1 MPRFASSGRASDPPT
16 IALRINASMEPKTI
30 EIKGAREHNL
40 RNISLSLPRN
50 KLICLTGV
58 SGSGKSSLAFDTLFA
73 EGQRRY
79 IESLSSYARQFLG
92 QLPKPDCDQITGLSP
107 AIAIQQKTSGWNP
120 RSTVGTVTG
129 VHDFLRVLFARIGVQ
144 HCTKCDRPISAQ
156 SREQIIV
163 GIMRT
168 SPGERVLVLA
178 PVARGQK
185 GEFRELFDDLLRQGY
200 IRARVD
206 GRIVELRSDLA
217 LQKNQRHDIEVVID
231 RLSLGDD
238 ARPRLAEAVET
249 ALRVGE
255 GSLIVAPIDASE
267 SGERA
272 VAGRGRDVLFSSRY
286 ACSNCGLSYEPPSPQ
301 LFSFNSPAGMCQT
314 CDGLGERMDFDPE
327 LLVPDPNLNFWA
339 PCVAA
344 MRTSPG
350 KWRRHI
356 YEGIARH
363 LRIDLSQPWKKLPEK
378 ARHALLYG
386 TGDAHITF
394 EWRWA
399 RGLWKHGGKFD
410 GIIAELQDKYRKAR
424 VSAIREYYEKFMR
437 RGPCPDCRGGR
448 LNSQALAVRI
458 AVSADRGPHIGPNL
472 NELCKLPIDRLA
484 ESIATLKL
492 TSVQQQVVAEV
503 LKEIRS
509 RLEFLLNVGLH
520 YLTLER
526 TAPSLSGGES
536 QRIRLAS
543 QIGSGLTGV
552 LYVLDEPSIGL
563 HPRDNQRLLDSL
575 IRLRDMGN
583 TVVVVEHDEETMR
596 AADHVVDFGPGPGVR
611 GGHVVAE
618 GSLKDIMKRPESL
631 TGQYL
636 SGKREIE
643 IPKTRRSVHK
653 RARQGRVRK

>member
-1 MPRFASSGRASDPPT
+1 
-16 IALRINASMEPKTI
+16 MEPKTI

-50 KLICLTGV
+50 TLICLTGV

-163 GIMRT
+163 GIMRS

-185 GEFRELFDDLLRQGY
+185 GEFRDLFDDLLRQGY

-206 GRIVELRSDLA
+206 GQIVELRSDLA

-231 RLSLGDD
+231 RLSLDD
-238 ARPRLAEAVET
+238 NARPRLAEAVET

-255 GSLIVAPIDASE
+255 GSLIIAPIDAGGSSDRAA
-267 SGERA
+267 SGP
-272 VAGRGRDVLFSSRY
+272 GRDVLFSSRY

-314 CDGLGERMDFDPE
+314 CDGLGERMDFDPQ

-339 PCVAA
+339 PCIVA

-363 LRIDLSQPWKKLPEK
+363 LRTDLSQPWKKLSEK
-378 ARHALLYG
+378 VRHALLYG
-386 TGDAHITF
+386 TGDAHITY

-410 GIIAELQDKYRKAR
+410 GIVAELQEKYRKAR
-424 VSAIREYYEKFMR
+424 VSILREYYEKFMR

-448 LNSQALAVRI
+448 LNAQALAVRI
-458 AVSADRGPHIGPNL
+458 AVSAGRGPHIGPNL
-472 NELCKLPIDRLA
+472 NDLCKLPIDRLA
-484 ESIATLKL
+484 ECIATLKL
-492 TSVQQQVVAEV
+492 TPVQQQVVAEV

-596 AADHVVDFGPGPGVR
+596 TADHVVDFGPGPGVR

-636 SGKREIE
+636 SSKREIE
-643 IPKTRRSVHK
+643 IPRTRRFVQQRTRREH
-653 RARQGRVRK
+653 VRK